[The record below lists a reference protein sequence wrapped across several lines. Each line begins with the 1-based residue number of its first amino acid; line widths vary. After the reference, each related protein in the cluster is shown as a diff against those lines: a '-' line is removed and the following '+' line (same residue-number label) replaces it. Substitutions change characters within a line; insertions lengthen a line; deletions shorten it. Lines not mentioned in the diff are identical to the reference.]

1 MLVVKVIGLG
11 STIVFIG
18 GCQSWQYHDIENM
31 PPTAATPETSEPG
44 FVEVRYFDN
53 LAGTNIDTLTS
64 SDRYPDNPDE
74 VATLN
79 SLAIPGYRAEDYG
92 TFVRGFIQPPQS
104 GDYRFLISG
113 NDKVDF
119 WLSSD
124 DTVANA
130 QIIASVP
137 AYTNSSDFNKY
148 ASQTSAY
155 IPLDATK
162 RYYFQVHH
170 KEGSGSD
177 HFTITWEGPGIS
189 QQTIDGAYLYSWAEP
204 SAGIGDDQTNQEAY
218 NLGYRVGFVDGNE
231 GLAFNPGFPP
241 ADQDQDG
248 LYDNWEVVNGLN
260 PNDPTDATSDPDG
273 DFLVAADE
281 FLIGTSENKSDSDG
295 DGLPDGV
302 EFASELNPLDPSDA
316 SGDLDN
322 DGYSNLDE
330 YLAGTELDNADSV
343 PVVPEPE
350 PEPTLVSGFVGQYY
364 SGTDFDSF
372 VLAKYDPTIDFDWGK
387 GSPTPEL
394 PEDEFSARWSGEFT
408 APHGSGSR
416 NYEFVT
422 TTNDGVRLRL
432 NGNTVID
439 DWNGAPTR
447 DNSYTLSL
455 GAGESVGITMENF
468 EGRGNAL
475 ARLTINDATTGSAV
489 SISETVA
496 AHDLTSTSTLDSDTD
511 GIPDVWELKY
521 GLDAYVNDAASVNN
535 ASGISNLEAYES
547 SLDPFTLESVADGG
561 DGSGSETVTPTPEPS
576 VGEVT
581 LSWTA
586 PGTRVDGT
594 SISLSEIAYYLIHY
608 GQDSANLDQ
617 TWPQVSSENTSET
630 ITGLSAGTWYFTVT
644 VVDLDGLKSAPS
656 DMVSASVK

>member
-1 MLVVKVIGLG
+1 MSVVKVIGLG

-18 GCQSWQYHDIENM
+18 GCQSWQYRDIENK
-31 PPTAATPETSEPG
+31 PPTAALPETSQQG
-44 FVEVRYFDN
+44 VVEVRYFDN
-53 LAGTNIDTLTS
+53 IDGAEVATLTS
-64 SDRYPDNPDE
+64 SPNFPDNPDE
-74 VATLN
+74 VGELT
-79 SLAIPGYRAEDYG
+79 SLEGPENRAEYFG
-92 TFVRGFIQPPQS
+92 SYVRGFIKPPTAGQF
-104 GDYRFLISG
+104 RFFISG
-113 NDKVDF
+113 NDTAEF
-119 WLSSD
+119 WLSTSD
-124 DTVANA
+124 SPENIELLSMA
-130 QIIASVP
+130 P
-137 AYTNSSDFNKY
+137 AWTSINEFNKY
-148 ASQTSAY
+148 SSQTSRYVSLNA
-155 IPLDATK
+155 DQ
-162 RYYFQVHH
+162 RYYFEILH
-170 KEGSGSD
+170 KEGYGRD
-177 HFTITWEGPGIS
+177 HFEVAWEGPGIAQS
-189 QQTIDGAYLYSWAEP
+189 IIDSSYIYSWANP
-204 SAGIGDDQTNQEAY
+204 TIDTGQNNQEAY
-218 NLGYRVGFVDGNE
+218 NLGYRVGFLDGNE

-248 LYDNWEVVNGLN
+248 IYDNWEVVNGLN
-260 PNDPTDATSDPDG
+260 PNDPNDATSDPDG

-281 FLIGTSENKSDSDG
+281 FLIGTSENNPDSDG

-302 EFASELNPLDPSDA
+302 EFASALDPLDPIDA
-316 SGDLDN
+316 VGDLDN

-330 YLAGTELDNADSV
+330 YLAGTELDNAASV
-343 PVVPEPE
+343 PATPEPE

-387 GSPTPEL
+387 GSPAPEL
-394 PEDEFSARWSGEFT
+394 PDDQFSARWSGEFT

-432 NGNTVID
+432 NGKTVID

-468 EGRGNAL
+468 EGRGSAF

-521 GLDAYVNDAASVNN
+521 GLDAYVNDATSVNN